1 MGRLWSS
8 WCSFW
13 EMNLKTIIT
22 LNQAIKNAA
31 MRGRSDDNGF
41 CLSSFLQTI
50 DTIQTHNCC
59 CYSLMV
65 SLTFDDVVLACLLLR
80 KSAIGISGCL
90 HLAAVSKVC
99 DERAGNVHEA
109 IKLPFNGGG
118 RPQLWI
124 INTIRIRSG
133 STAFV
138 TMNLTNGNWI
148 ANPFLELWWLWWGM
162 MSLVRYDSS
171 PNNH

>member
-1 MGRLWSS
+1 
-8 WCSFW
+8 
-13 EMNLKTIIT
+13 MNLKTIIT
-22 LNQAIKNAA
+22 LNQAIRNAA
-31 MRGRSDDNGF
+31 MRGRSDDHGF

-118 RPQLWI
+118 RPQL
-124 INTIRIRSG
+124 
-133 STAFV
+133 
-138 TMNLTNGNWI
+138 
-148 ANPFLELWWLWWGM
+148 
-162 MSLVRYDSS
+162 
-171 PNNH
+171 